1 MNPQPHIQ
9 ILRAHLLAMSRV
21 SQRALDYSVKGYQ
34 LPDVD
39 FARHAGTAGDE
50 IEKRDRRIKEL
61 SRSAVNEGIANAS
74 DFRFAFAALSIAT
87 ALRSTYLAATEI
99 AGNTMRLFEDNQSG
113 GNRIKRSATLERKGH
128 SVNAAMRL
136 CIVAL
141 FERDAC
147 HARTVLSN
155 QERSVGLFE
164 LDNCDSHSDRR
175 ADPQRDFERTIAR
188 GLEEVAKQTHDIA
201 DALLF
206 WLQGNPTTSAVA
218 MDNIPHLSREL
229 VSTHPVEDSTLY
241 VQSRRD
247 LNQKASQSFSC

>member
-1 MNPQPHIQ
+1 
-9 ILRAHLLAMSRV
+9 MSRV

-34 LPDVD
+34 LPNVD

-50 IEKRDRRIKEL
+50 IEKRDRKIKEL

-99 AGNTMRLFEDNQSG
+99 AGSTMCLLEGNQIG
-113 GNRIKRSATLERKGH
+113 GHQIKRSATLEKKGH

-155 QERSVGLFE
+155 QERPVGLFE
-164 LDNCDSHSDRR
+164 LNNCDSHSDYR
-175 ADPQRDFERTIAR
+175 ADPQRNFERTVAR

-206 WLQGNPTTSAVA
+206 WLQGNATSSAVA
-218 MDNIPHLSREL
+218 MDSIRHLSRE
-229 VSTHPVEDSTLY
+229 VAASHPVEDATLY
-241 VQSRRD
+241 VQPRRD
-247 LNQKASQSFSC
+247 LNQKASQSCSC